1 MVYNVEVTVSYYRN
15 DSSDFVFTL
24 ILDIFN

>member
-1 MVYNVEVTVSYYRN
+1 MVYNVEVIVSYYRN

-24 ILDIFN
+24 ILDMFN